1 VHPWRRRGD
10 PHRSGRQ
17 VAALTSPEPNLEA
30 SGRHRRR
37 RDGAPLDGHSRYDD
51 VPDLFRELR
60 SLPTDSMQYMRLRT
74 RIIEQCL
81 PLADHVARR
90 YSRRGESHD
99 DLLQVARVGL
109 VKAVNRFDPDA
120 GDFLAFAV
128 PTIMG
133 EVKRYFRDF
142 SWAVK
147 VPRRLKDIYP
157 QLGLAM
163 NELSQRLGRS
173 PTPSELAA
181 QIGVDREEVVEAMT
195 AGEGFKARSIDFT
208 ATSDDDKPTIADR
221 MGDLDPGIRFIE
233 DREALKAQMATLP
246 SRLEQIIVMR
256 FFGSMSQDEIAKEM
270 NISQMHV
277 SRLLVQAL
285 KLLRDG
291 MCERDDIRVMAG
303 SRIRRRSA

>member
-1 VHPWRRRGD
+1 L
-10 PHRSGRQ
+10 Q
-17 VAALTSPEPNLEA
+17 A
-30 SGRHRRR
+30 SARLRRR
-37 RDGAPLDGHSRYDD
+37 RDGAQLDGHSRYDD

-60 SLPTDSMQYMRLRT
+60 NLPTDSMEYMRLRT
-74 RIIEQCL
+74 RIIEKCL

-90 YSRRGESHD
+90 YGRRGESHD

-109 VKAVNRFDPDA
+109 VKAVNRFDPEA
-120 GDFLAFAV
+120 GEFLAFAV

-181 QIGVDREEVVEAMT
+181 EIGVDREEVVEAMT
-195 AGEGFKARSIDFT
+195 ASEGFKARSIDFT

-256 FFGSMSQDEIAKEM
+256 FFGSMSQDEIAKEVG
-270 NISQMHV
+270 ISQMHV

-291 MCERDDIRVMAG
+291 MREPDDIRVISG
-303 SRIRRRSA
+303 PRIRRRSA

>member
-1 VHPWRRRGD
+1 L
-10 PHRSGRQ
+10 Q
-17 VAALTSPEPNLEA
+17 A
-30 SGRHRRR
+30 SARLRRR
-37 RDGAPLDGHSRYDD
+37 RDGAQLDGHSRYDD

-60 SLPTDSMQYMRLRT
+60 NLPTDSMEYMRLRT
-74 RIIEQCL
+74 RIIEKCL

-90 YSRRGESHD
+90 YGRRGESHD

-109 VKAVNRFDPDA
+109 VKAVNRFDPEA
-120 GDFLAFAV
+120 GEFLAFAV

-181 QIGVDREEVVEAMT
+181 EIGVDREEVVEAMT
-195 AGEGFKARSIDFT
+195 ASEGFKARSIDFT

-256 FFGSMSQDEIAKEM
+256 FFGSMSQDEIAKEVG
-270 NISQMHV
+270 ISQMHV

-291 MCERDDIRVMAG
+291 MREPDDIRVISS

>member
-1 VHPWRRRGD
+1 
-10 PHRSGRQ
+10 
-17 VAALTSPEPNLEA
+17 VAALTSPEPNFQA
-30 SGRHRRR
+30 SARLRRR
-37 RDGAPLDGHSRYDD
+37 RDGAQLDGHSRYDD

-60 SLPTDSMQYMRLRT
+60 TLPTDSMQYMRLRT
-74 RIIEQCL
+74 RIIEECL

-90 YSRRGESHD
+90 YGRRGESHD

-120 GDFLAFAV
+120 GEFLAFAV

-181 QIGVDREEVVEAMT
+181 EIGVDREEVVEAMT
-195 AGEGFKARSIDFT
+195 ASEGFKARSIDFT

-256 FFGSMSQDEIAKEM
+256 FFGSMSQDEIAKDM
-270 NISQMHV
+270 GISQMHV

-291 MCERDDIRVMAG
+291 MREPDDIRVMAG

>member
-1 VHPWRRRGD
+1 M
-10 PHRSGRQ
+10 
-17 VAALTSPEPNLEA
+17 EA
-30 SGRHRRR
+30 SGRHCRG
-37 RDGAPLDGHSRYDD
+37 DGAQLDGHSRYDD

-60 SLPTDSMQYMRLRT
+60 SLPTDSTQYMRLRT
-74 RIIEQCL
+74 HIIEKCL
-81 PLADHVARR
+81 PLADHIARR
-90 YSRRGESHD
+90 YGRRGESHD

-120 GDFLAFAV
+120 GEFLAFAV

-181 QIGVDREEVVEAMT
+181 EIGVDREEVVEAMT
-195 AGEGFKARSIDFT
+195 ASEGFKTRSIDFT

-270 NISQMHV
+270 GISQMHV

-291 MCERDDIRVMAG
+291 MREPDDIRVIAG